1 MDEVPEDAKG
11 TGDKVRASPG
21 TRAHGSSPSEER
33 VEQAWQE
40 LGLVSSCREPRAG
53 YSELPINVTLVTE
66 EEHS

>member
-1 MDEVPEDAKG
+1 MPKAQVTKCVPLH
-11 TGDKVRASPG
+11 PG

-33 VEQAWQE
+33 EQAWQE